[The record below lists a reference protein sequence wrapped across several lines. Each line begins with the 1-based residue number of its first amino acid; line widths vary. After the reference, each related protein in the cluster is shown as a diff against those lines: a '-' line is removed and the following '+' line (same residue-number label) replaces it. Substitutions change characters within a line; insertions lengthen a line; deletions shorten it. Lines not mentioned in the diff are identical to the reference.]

1 MISSHHI
8 PVLLQET
15 IHFLDVSRDGIY
27 VDCTLGLGGHAYE
40 ILKGNPNLELVGFDI
55 DEKSLLLAKERLMEF
70 SDRVH
75 LFHSDFRYLPDLN
88 LEFSRIKGVLLDLG
102 MSSFQLNNPERG
114 FSYNLNG
121 PLDMRM
127 DFRNKTTAEKILS
140 KYSERQLE
148 HIFREYGELRQA
160 HRLAREIVHKRK
172 MKPIETTKQ
181 LLNIIESVC
190 RWRPQKGK
198 IHPAAKVFQAIRIE
212 VNQELKDL
220 SLFLDR
226 LVGIVKKGT
235 RIVAISFHSLEDRI
249 IKHTFIELAS
259 SKDSTPYL
267 KILTRKPVVPT
278 SEEIAANSRS
288 RSAKLRC
295 AEKI

>member
-1 MISSHHI
+1 MISSQHI
-8 PVLLQET
+8 PVLLQEVMQ
-15 IHFLDVSRDGIY
+15 FLDVSRDGIY

-40 ILKGNPNLELVGFDI
+40 LLKRNPKAELVGFDI
-55 DEKSLLLAKERLMEF
+55 DEKSLLSAKERLMDF
-70 SDRVH
+70 SERVR
-75 LFHSDFRYLPDLN
+75 LYHSDFRYLPDLN
-88 LEFSRIKGVLLDLG
+88 LDFSRIRGVLLDLG
-102 MSSFQLNNPERG
+102 MSSFQLNTPERG

-160 HRLAREIVHKRK
+160 HRLAREIAHRRK
-172 MKPIETTKQ
+172 IKPIETTQQ
-181 LLNIIESVC
+181 LLGIIESVC

-226 LVGIVKKGT
+226 LVGMVKKGT

-249 IKHTFIELAS
+249 IKHTFMELAS
-259 SKDSTPYL
+259 SNESSPYL
-267 KILTRKPVVPT
+267 KILTRKPIVPT
-278 SEEIAANSRS
+278 REEIAANSRS